1 MQNFGVRRKQGC
13 TPYFEWVSSAFLF
26 PLLWSLLHVRMN
38 RARLHRYV
46 STFLIAAGA
55 ILTLYVANTYYAAYR
70 AQRRLM
76 RQWQQQSTSE
86 QSRTQ
91 EPGLNRI
98 SIPKIGLDA
107 VIAVIVE
114 GTTISSLALGPG
126 HLLTTALPGESG
138 NAP

>member
-1 MQNFGVRRKQGC
+1 MPDFGVRCKQGC
-13 TPYFEWVSSAFLF
+13 TPYFEWVSSALLF
-26 PLLWSLLHVRMN
+26 PLLWSLLHVRIN
-38 RARLHRYV
+38 RARLRRHV
-46 STFLIAAGA
+46 SPFLIAAGA

-86 QSRTQ
+86 PSRTQ

-107 VIAVIVE
+107 VIVE
-114 GTTISSLALGPG
+114 GTYYFF
-126 HLLTTALPGESG
+126 SG
-138 NAP
+138 SGAWAS

>member
-1 MQNFGVRRKQGC
+1 MGIFC
-13 TPYFEWVSSAFLF
+13 SFISSALE
-26 PLLWSLLHVRMN
+26 LVSRRIN
-38 RARLHRYV
+38 RARLRRHV
-46 STFLIAAGA
+46 SPFLIAAGA

-86 QSRTQ
+86 PSRTQ

-107 VIAVIVE
+107 VIVE
-114 GTTISSLALGPG
+114 GTYYFFSGSGAWASSNRGVAR
-126 HLLTTALPGESG
+126 
-138 NAP
+138 